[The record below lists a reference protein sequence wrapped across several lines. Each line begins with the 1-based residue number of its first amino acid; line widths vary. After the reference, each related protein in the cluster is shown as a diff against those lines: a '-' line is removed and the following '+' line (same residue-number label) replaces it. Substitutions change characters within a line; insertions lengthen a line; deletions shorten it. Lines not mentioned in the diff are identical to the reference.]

1 MRDKLKELILEYRKY
16 PQKTCPRYDDE
27 TTCDGCKYDL
37 GGECDEVGRLTDH
50 LIASNVLVL
59 PEQMKDSW
67 ELTSAFVLRLFCAKE
82 EEVAKIKQEFE
93 YQKIKQILTDIRDYL
108 VTAKDRTRNSDMFV
122 LQIQAVEYFAD
133 KALAYLT
140 EYAEKLGVEL

>member
-1 MRDKLKELILEYRKY
+1 MRDKLIELIKKGGVII
-16 PQKTCPRYDDE
+16 PE
-27 TTCDGCKYDL
+27 TAEAVADYL
-37 GGECDEVGRLTDH
+37 VEN
-50 LIASNVLVL
+50 NVLVL

-67 ELTSAFVLRLFCAKE
+67 GLTFAFVLQLFCANE

-108 VTAKDRTRNSDMFV
+108 NGLLEEWNGADVHFE
-122 LQIQAVEYFAD
+122 QISLVE
-133 KALAYLT
+133 KQLANLT